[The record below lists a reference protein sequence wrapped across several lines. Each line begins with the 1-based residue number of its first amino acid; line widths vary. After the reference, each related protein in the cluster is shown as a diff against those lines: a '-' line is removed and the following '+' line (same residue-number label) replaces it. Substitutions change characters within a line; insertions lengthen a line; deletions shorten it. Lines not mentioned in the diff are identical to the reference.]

1 MEKTVFQRED
11 GTMSFLRIPLCTAV
25 GTRFRLKARKTERQV
40 PCLFDWKDT
49 CLFCILLMQ
58 LHGMKANGMGAS
70 ERGMMPD
77 VAGDASI

>member
-40 PCLFDWKDT
+40 PCSFDLERHLPVLYT
-49 CLFCILLMQ
+49 
-58 LHGMKANGMGAS
+58 AYAAS
-70 ERGMMPD
+70 RHE
-77 VAGDASI
+77 S